1 MCTCHLFRQLCKL
14 LSGPDVGRSRMCPL
28 AKLVATHQL
37 KPVCHDKSE
46 QGAFQ
51 CSAGWKYS
59 LQLDIVRPTPIERV
73 IVS

>member
-1 MCTCHLFRQLCKL
+1 
-14 LSGPDVGRSRMCPL
+14 MCPL

-37 KPVCHDKSE
+37 NPVCHDNSE

-51 CSAGWKYS
+51 CSAGWEYS